1 MLVRAAIGAFAATF
15 AIACS
20 QNTSP
25 GDGGADLS
33 STDQGIPDLAGVDL
47 AGADLTGSRTT
58 LIEGPCPASLNNG
71 RCYYPPGVDLGF
83 Y

>member
-1 MLVRAAIGAFAATF
+1 MLVRAAIGAFVAAF
-15 AIACS
+15 VAACS
-20 QNTSP
+20 QNAPP

-33 STDQGIPDLAGVDL
+33 SADHGIPDLAGVDL
-47 AGADLTGSRTT
+47 AGADLTGSGTT

-71 RCYYPPGVDLGF
+71 RCYHEPGVDLGF